1 MAKTV
6 VSIEIGEGKTRAAVL
21 SMGKKRQHVKK
32 AVVFDTPKNAMEDG
46 YIRDHSMFAE
56 QLLLKLREAG
66 IKAKDLVFAISSN
79 KVISREVTVSAA
91 KEKMLKSI
99 VLSEVEEYFPM
110 DLSEHIISYSVIG
123 HDAEAGQYR
132 LMVYA
137 APEALI
143 YGYYG
148 VAKEMRCNIEAIDF
162 TGNAVFQ
169 WMKRSSLEEVSLVME
184 VNENSSVITILNKD
198 EMGVQRTIN
207 YGANTLAEALAESGS
222 YDGITTPVA
231 ALELLLKEDFINVG
245 PDGEEKWRMG
255 ELTKIREGRF
265 RRIEDTASEEE
276 TEDGEE
282 REDER
287 SVERLL
293 SDEEILKRRAIARE
307 EVTEAARTLIANMR
321 RVMDYY
327 TSKNGGI
334 AVQKIYVT
342 GLGALLQGLD
352 GMITMELDLPAE
364 VYDVTEGVIFSGEA
378 AEYAERGQEF
388 LSCFGAVISPL
399 GFRPAEADAAE
410 KKKELAIL
418 SAVIFVAAA
427 ASIAFLV
434 FSTQLEINS
443 LEKRQETLKSNI
455 AKEEGIEHLRDV
467 YLASQQS
474 VQIMEMTDALT
485 FREPEQ
491 LNELITALEHALPK
505 RAVIHDITITGNTMT
520 ANFSTITKEEAAK
533 VQMQLKEIPY
543 IQSVTTSGIVEKV
556 DEATKR
562 TEVTFTANCVLQRY
576 DAKAAAEA
584 EGTEE

>member
-6 VSIEIGEGKTRAAVL
+6 VRIEIGESKTRAAVL
-21 SMGKKRQHVKK
+21 SMGKKKQHIKK

-99 VLSEVEEYFPM
+99 VLSEVDEYFPM
-110 DLSEHIISYSVIG
+110 DLSEHIISYSIIG
-123 HDAEAGQYR
+123 HDVENGQFR

-148 VAKEMRCNIEAIDF
+148 VAREMRCNVAAIDF

-169 WMKRSSLEEVSLVME
+169 WMKRSALEEVSLIME
-184 VNENSSVITILNKD
+184 VNETSSVITILNKD

-207 YGANTLAEALAESGS
+207 YGASTLADALAESGS
-222 YDGITTPVA
+222 YDGLDTPA
-231 ALELLLKEDFINVG
+231 KAMNLLLSQDFINVG
-245 PDGEEKWRMG
+245 PDGEEKWREA
-255 ELTKIREGRF
+255 ELARIREGRF
-265 RRIEDTASEEE
+265 QRIETGS
-276 TEDGEE
+276 TENENGESME
-282 REDER
+282 AER

-293 SDEEILKRRAIARE
+293 SDEEILKRRAFARE
-307 EVTEAARTLIANMR
+307 DVTEAARLLVSNMR

-327 TSKNGGI
+327 TSKNGGVT
-334 AVQKIYVT
+334 VQKVYVT
-342 GLGALLQGLD
+342 GLGAMLQGLD
-352 GMITMELDLPAE
+352 GIVAQELDLAAE
-364 VYDVTEGVIFSGEA
+364 VYDITESVAFSGEA
-378 AEYAERGQEF
+378 SAYADRGQEF
-388 LSCFGAVISPL
+388 LACCGAVISPL
-399 GFRPAEADAAE
+399 GFRPADADAAE

-418 SAVIFVAAA
+418 SAIIFVAAA
-427 ASIAFLV
+427 ASIGFLV
-434 FSTQLEINS
+434 LSTQFEINS
-443 LEKRQETLKSNI
+443 LEKRQEELKAQI
-455 AKEEGIEHLRDV
+455 AEAESIEQLRDV

-474 VQIMEMTDALT
+474 VQLMEATDALT

-491 LNELITALEHALPK
+491 LNELISEMERALPK
-505 RAVIHDITITGNTMT
+505 RAVVHDMTISGNVMT
-520 ANFSTITKEEAAK
+520 IGFSTITKEEAAK

-543 IQSVTTSGIVEKV
+543 IQSATMSGIVEKV

-562 TEVTFTANCVLQRY
+562 TEVTFTVNCVLQKY
-576 DAKAAAEA
+576 DPKAAAEA
-584 EGTEE
+584 EAN

>member
-6 VSIEIGEGKTRAAVL
+6 VSIEIGEGKTKAAVL

-32 AVVFDTPKNAMEDG
+32 AVIFDTPKNAMEDG

-56 QLLLKLREAG
+56 QLLLKLREAK

-99 VLSEVEEYFPM
+99 VHSEVEEYFPM
-110 DLSEHIISYSVIG
+110 DLSEHIISYSIIG
-123 HDAEAGQYR
+123 HDKESGQYR

-148 VAKEMRCNIEAIDF
+148 VAKEMRCSIAAIDF
-162 TGNAVFQ
+162 TGNSVFQ
-169 WMKRSSLEEVSLVME
+169 WMKRSSLEEVSLVVE

-207 YGANTLAEALAESGS
+207 YGASTLAEALAESGS
-222 YDGITTPVA
+222 YDGINTPVEA
-231 ALELLLKEDFINVG
+231 MDLLLKQDFINVG
-245 PDGEEKWRMG
+245 PDGEEKWRQG

-265 RRIEDTASEEE
+265 QRIETGS
-276 TEDGEE
+276 TENENGEVTE
-282 REDER
+282 AER

-307 EVTEAARTLIANMR
+307 DVTEAARSLVGNMR

-327 TSKNGGI
+327 TSQNGGI

-342 GLGALLQGLD
+342 GLGAMIQGLD
-352 GMITMELDLPAE
+352 GIVNQELEIPAE
-364 VYDVTEGVIFSGEA
+364 VYDVTEGVTFSGEA
-378 AEYAERGQEF
+378 TEYADRGQEF

-418 SAVIFVAAA
+418 SAIIFVAAA
-427 ASIAFLV
+427 ATIGFLII
-434 FSTQLEINS
+434 STQWEINS
-443 LEKRQETLKSNI
+443 LEKRQETLKADIEEAESI
-455 AKEEGIEHLRDV
+455 EQLKEV
-467 YLASQQS
+467 YLASQES
-474 VQIMEMTDALT
+474 VTLMQVTDALT

-491 LNELITALEHALPK
+491 LNDLIEELEKVLPK
-505 RAVIHDITITGNTMT
+505 RALVHNITITGNTMNINMT
-520 ANFSTITKEEAAK
+520 TMTKEEAAK
-533 VQMQLKEIPY
+533 TQMQLKKIPY
-543 IQSVTTSGIVEKV
+543 IQSTSIGGIVEKV
-556 DEATKR
+556 DEATNR
-562 TEVTFTANCVLQRY
+562 TEVAFTVNCVLQRY
-576 DAKAAAEA
+576 DPKAAAEA
-584 EGTEE
+584 GKEE